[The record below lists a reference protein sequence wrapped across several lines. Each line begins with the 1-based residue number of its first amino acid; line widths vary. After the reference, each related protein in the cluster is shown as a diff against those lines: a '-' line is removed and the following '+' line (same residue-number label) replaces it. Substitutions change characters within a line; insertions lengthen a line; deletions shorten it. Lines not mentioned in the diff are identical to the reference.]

1 MKTIEIIIE
10 SIKMHRPFF
19 YNLLVIL
26 LLVVTGTLAVKMEL
40 QIPITLVMIYA
51 VFTLKIS
58 PFLRKFI
65 KIENRDKYRYVVSA
79 IMICI
84 FFLFLIKDFIK
95 NNFYFLS

>member
-10 SIKMHRPFF
+10 SIKMYRTFF
-19 YNLLVIL
+19 YASLII
-26 LLVVTGTLAVKMEL
+26 LLVVVAGILAIKMEL
-40 QIPITLVMIYA
+40 HIPIALVMIYA
-51 VFTLKIS
+51 IFTLIIS

-65 KIENRDKYRYVVSA
+65 KIESRDKFRYLVST

-95 NNFYFLS
+95 K